1 MFGDLDWPLNAS
13 RGFVSISWD
22 CCLSHVSMQCMQIA
36 ILFYLFCPSDY
47 LNKWTYR
54 HTFWRS
60 GRASFSAGCHGNLPV
75 LNLLSASVAKNQ
87 HFHPCRK
94 NYALDR
100 KMRYTFYNCREVL
113 YQHAKFG
120 EIELRSLAVGAKIGV
135 FCLSRLVCLCMGDI
149 VQTSIMWRF
158 VSILCGFSAFFRK
171 DCSFRCT
178 T

>member
-87 HFHPCRK
+87 HFHPFRK

-120 EIELRSLAVGAKIGV
+120 GDRTTLAGCRSKNWCFLFVT
-135 FCLSRLVCLCMGDI
+135 LVTACAWA
-149 VQTSIMWRF
+149 T
-158 VSILCGFSAFFRK
+158 
-171 DCSFRCT
+171 
-178 T
+178 